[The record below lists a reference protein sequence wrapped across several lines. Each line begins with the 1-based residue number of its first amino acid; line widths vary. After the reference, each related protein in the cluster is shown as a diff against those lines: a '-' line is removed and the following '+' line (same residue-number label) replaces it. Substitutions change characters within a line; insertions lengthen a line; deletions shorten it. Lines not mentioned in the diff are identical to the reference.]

1 MSTLAEINASL
12 QKLKPTNQFQTLT
25 QEWINVATEGLDPTP
40 PPVTETRACY
50 VTTQPTDAAL
60 LALLPTLKAAS
71 YNTVKCPAGYT
82 SSLAWMAANG
92 MTGWVSPAT
101 WQAGGGW
108 DQSQAQIVSAM
119 QAAWKACPGC
129 VAYLADE
136 PAVGNTSFASQILA
150 MQAALAAAV
159 PGLKSMIAYFDA
171 DSVEIYKGINL
182 VAADIYVNKFSFNYQ
197 LVTELGEACVAAGIP
212 FTSVIAI
219 ASDTTPLPTPA
230 QVSTWAA
237 TAKAAGSDGF
247 CVYAWG
253 LGAEQAQYV
262 AAVQALP

>member
-25 QEWINVATEGLDPTP
+25 QEWIAVATEGLDPTS

-82 SSLAWMAANG
+82 SSLAWMAVNG

-101 WQAGGGW
+101 WQSGGGW

-119 QAAWKACPGC
+119 QAAWKACPAASRTSRTSPRSVTRVSPPRSSRC
-129 VAYLADE
+129 RLPWPPPSLA
-136 PAVGNTSFASQILA
+136 SSQ
-150 MQAALAAAV
+150 
-159 PGLKSMIAYFDA
+159 
-171 DSVEIYKGINL
+171 
-182 VAADIYVNKFSFNYQ
+182 
-197 LVTELGEACVAAGIP
+197 
-212 FTSVIAI
+212 
-219 ASDTTPLPTPA
+219 
-230 QVSTWAA
+230 
-237 TAKAAGSDGF
+237 
-247 CVYAWG
+247 
-253 LGAEQAQYV
+253 
-262 AAVQALP
+262 